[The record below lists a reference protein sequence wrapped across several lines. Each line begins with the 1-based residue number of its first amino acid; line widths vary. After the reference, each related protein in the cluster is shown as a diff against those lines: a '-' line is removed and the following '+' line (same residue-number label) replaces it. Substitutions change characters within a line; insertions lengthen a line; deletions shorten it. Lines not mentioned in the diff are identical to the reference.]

1 MINAGLK
8 DEKGRQQGIEKR
20 SARKKRVGRRET
32 KEKKK
37 RGGRER
43 KGEGTTR
50 GRGLGKLSGWLRR
63 KMGGT

>member
-1 MINAGLK
+1 MR
-8 DEKGRQQGIEKR
+8 KGDRR
-20 SARKKRVGRRET
+20 TRKKRVGRRET
-32 KEKKK
+32 KEKK

-50 GRGLGKLSGWLRR
+50 GRGLGKLSGRLRR